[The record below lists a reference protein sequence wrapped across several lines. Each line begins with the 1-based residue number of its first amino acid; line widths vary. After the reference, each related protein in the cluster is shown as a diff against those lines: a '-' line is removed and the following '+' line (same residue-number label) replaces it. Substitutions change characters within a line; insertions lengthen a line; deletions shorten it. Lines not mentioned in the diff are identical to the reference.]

1 MTCIDNYKLLINY
14 SVNTK
19 ISLHSQNLLFA
30 ISCRDLILQIFM
42 EPAKECYLNNFVQ
55 LVLKLLLKYCVKN
68 HGNIMNKI
76 DYWEGSMHL
85 NGTIKQGK
93 DWRA

>member
-1 MTCIDNYKLLINY
+1 
-14 SVNTK
+14 
-19 ISLHSQNLLFA
+19 
-30 ISCRDLILQIFM
+30 M